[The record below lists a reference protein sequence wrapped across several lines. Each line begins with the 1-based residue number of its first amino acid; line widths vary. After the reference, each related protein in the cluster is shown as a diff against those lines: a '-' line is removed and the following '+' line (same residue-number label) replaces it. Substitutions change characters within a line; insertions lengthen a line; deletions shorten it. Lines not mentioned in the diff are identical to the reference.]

1 MVISDNQLIGNQSYS
16 NGSTVIMEKR
26 AEQAKA
32 FAESAVSEKQA
43 SRSNA
48 NDIAVIYEKVIQAT

>member
-26 AEQAKA
+26 TEQAKA
-32 FAESAVSEKQA
+32 SAESAVSEKQ
-43 SRSNA
+43 S
-48 NDIAVIYEKVIQAT
+48 YKK